1 MLSSVNKCKKE
12 MFATTKL
19 SGKVFIY
26 QLQDAVEYTLCSRLN
41 LFDKQRNIHRLPRL
55 DALILTAS

>member
-1 MLSSVNKCKKE
+1 
-12 MFATTKL
+12 MFATAKL

-41 LFDKQRNIHRLPRL
+41 FFDKQRNMQYNTIQF
-55 DALILTAS
+55 ISS